1 MKLLYFVNTKN
12 ASLSKSAK
20 IWLLQTHES
29 WGFFRFLENVFISLH
44 CTVFEKGN
52 KKCEN
57 NLFALNWNKMS
68 LKEHKKSRVT
78 GWNTNRLN
86 TEHSE
91 NVSLGWG
98 KDFEVFLLINTRFIS
113 RYLFFGFYKF
123 GNINTI
129 YYSVHALLIEFF
141 NFIKTQ
147 YLFGF

>member
-1 MKLLYFVNTKN
+1 ML
-12 ASLSKSAK
+12 
-20 IWLLQTHES
+20 
-29 WGFFRFLENVFISLH
+29 
-44 CTVFEKGN
+44 EKGN
-52 KKCEN
+52 KKWEN

-113 RYLFFGFYKF
+113 QYLFFGFLQVWQISFSFSSIYVRF
-123 GNINTI
+123 GK
-129 YYSVHALLIEFF
+129 LG
-141 NFIKTQ
+141 KTQ
-147 YLFGF
+147 GKPYCNSKAMGIHFPQPIFMSIFEKKLNFLATWLSSEWFCV